1 MSKDLVVLTPNGR
14 RQKVHCTPNTSFLQ
28 VLEDVCEKQGFQ
40 PDEYG
45 LKHYNQIIDL
55 TSTLRWSNI
64 PNKAT
69 LEMVESD
76 RSRHET
82 NVTIGLQFADG
93 ERRTADFA
101 PNTSLFDLVNS
112 MAPEELKTLTHPTV
126 LYMRHEITG
135 VPALKEKTLRQLGLI
150 GGRAILRLLNKAENA
165 TQANVSTVYRR
176 PFPPKEEKENQERK
190 PSTPEENN
198 TAGPSNAQPSNVHK
212 TAFTKSTNPIDLIK
226 KQKERV
232 EKQKVETTAEPA
244 ETVVTE
250 PPSKNNESMEVDEV
264 VSNTNS
270 ATSVSSENL
279 ERRLMIEEE
288 VTFLGSQKAII
299 FTPKEEQEELDDL
312 PDDFYELS
320 VEEVRRLFRDL
331 QQNRLQLE
339 NTPLLTST
347 KKEEMEKQSS
357 EQRLAQYKSAVVRI
371 QFPDHVIL
379 QGIFSPDNTIGDIY
393 NFIKDYLETP
403 DKPFTTFVTP
413 LKETLDPN
421 MTLLEAKFVPCV
433 HMHFKWLQEE
443 ANPKYLKKELYLK
456 KTASDAASI
465 LASKYRAPNRRKPPS
480 SNPRTSDTG
489 ASSSKNSKVPKW
501 FKK

>member
-1 MSKDLVVLTPNGR
+1 MSKELVVLTPNGR

-45 LKHYNQIIDL
+45 LKHYNQVIDL
-55 TSTLRWSNI
+55 TSTIRWSNI

-69 LEMVESD
+69 LEMVEAE

-82 NVTIGLQFADG
+82 NVTIGLQFEDG

-101 PNTSLFDLVNS
+101 PNTSLFDLLNS
-112 MAPEELKTLTHPTV
+112 MAPEEFKALTHPTI

-135 VPALKEKTLRQLGLI
+135 VSALKEKTLRQLGLI

-165 TQANVSTVYRR
+165 MQANVSTVYRR

-190 PSTPEENN
+190 QSIPVDNN
-198 TAGPSNAQPSNVHK
+198 TAGPSNAQSSNIQK
-212 TAFTKSTNPIDLIK
+212 TAYTKSTNPIDLIK
-226 KQKERV
+226 KENV
-232 EKQKVETTAEPA
+232 EKQKVQTKEDPA
-244 ETVVTE
+244 RTVEVE
-250 PPSKNNESMEVDEV
+250 PPSKDIEPMEVEEIA
-264 VSNTNS
+264 TNS
-270 ATSVSSENL
+270 STSVSSQENL

-312 PDDFYELS
+312 PDDFYELT

-347 KKEEMEKQSS
+347 KKEEMAKQSS

-379 QGIFSPDNTIGDIY
+379 QGIFSPDNTIGDVY

-403 DKPFTTFVTP
+403 NKPFTTFITP

-433 HMHFKWLQEE
+433 HMHFKWLEEE
-443 ANPKYLKKELYLK
+443 ANPKYLKKEIYLK

-465 LASKYRAPNRRKPPS
+465 LASKYRAPNRRKPSS
-480 SNPRTSDTG
+480 SNPRTSNAG

-501 FKK
+501 FKQ